1 MRRINYNSLY
11 TSDSWKHTGL
21 TDVWHWRVIGR
32 FGNDTEGFRPGSL
45 RWFTE
50 PHQTVRPCRYTRAH
64 LTMRTSSLRERAE
77 CKQSFQLPEHTTQG
91 DSRVLAQPPFLV
103 PPTLWGKRRTKRRTM
118 PPFQQLWLWVL
129 SSSCYQAWA
138 VTYSTGSF
146 PRVSTTGNFLG
157 GSSWYR
163 APHPRTDTC
172 KLAEAEWAEE
182 VGVNRRRRQGYE
194 GWAAEREMEGNNEA
208 FCFLWPWIRQKVA
221 YSPAHVSFHLWASGF
236 SPGQDN

>member
-1 MRRINYNSLY
+1 MVCRAPSNSVSLQIHESAFNHEDQF
-11 TSDSWKHTGL
+11 TKRTCWVQAELLATRKHYP
-21 TDVWHWRVIGR
+21 GR
-32 FGNDTEGFRPGSL
+32 LQSPCTAALSCSPN
-45 RWFTE
+45 
-50 PHQTVRPCRYTRAH
+50 TVRKEKNHAPLSA
-64 LTMRTSSLRERAE
+64 AVAV
-77 CKQSFQLPEHTTQG
+77 G
-91 DSRVLAQPPFLV
+91 
-103 PPTLWGKRRTKRRTM
+103 
-118 PPFQQLWLWVL
+118 L